1 MIPDTAER
9 PFFKVLANTHWEGTP
24 REFKQ
29 SFFDVIV
36 DPSGLMIEEGDDDLT
51 AILDALLEGIG
62 EVIGSIA
69 LDFDTHRLL
78 EGDSEGLGALLEHTH
93 EFLGLVE
100 AVVHKDPVFETSSM
114 LNFLLDISQI
124 VTILKGHFFSVDF
137 NGEIFQ
143 GVTLNV
149 HRLF

>member
-1 MIPDTAER
+1 
-9 PFFKVLANTHWEGTP
+9 
-24 REFKQ
+24 
-29 SFFDVIV
+29 
-36 DPSGLMIEEGDDDLT
+36 MIEEGDDDLT

-69 LDFDTHRLL
+69 LNFDTDRLL

-124 VTILKGHFFSVDF
+124 VTILKGDFFAVDF
-137 NGEIFQ
+137 NGQVFQ